1 MCSSRKYCYPTPQ
14 RGLEFPG
21 GGGFSKTKTFKE
33 MYEAYNNNY
42 WTFEGGGGL
51 TKDLFPRGG
60 GMDIFWNY
68 KKQLCQASV
77 VNLLSCYLAK
87 RCTAQRF
94 LVTIL

>member
-51 TKDLFPRGG
+51 TKHLFPRGG
-60 GMDIFWNY
+60 VWIFSGTTKSNY
-68 KKQLCQASV
+68 AKP
-77 VNLLSCYLAK
+77 LL
-87 RCTAQRF
+87 
-94 LVTIL
+94 